1 MPGQIEING
10 RQYEVKQLLAT
21 QTVMLQARLLKIVG
35 PGMEELKV
43 LLSGNIDE
51 MMQAQVALAG
61 MGKIFADCDPRAVTG
76 FIKDVVESCRVKRRD
91 SGQMGDVIM
100 DADFSGKTN
109 DLFKL
114 LFFALKDMFGEFFT
128 ELQVAGRDAL
138 ENTI

>member
-35 PGMEELKV
+35 PGMEELKM
-43 LLSGNIDE
+43 LLSGNVDE

-61 MGKIFADCDPRAVTG
+61 MGKIFSDCDPRAVTG
-76 FIKDVVESCRVKRRD
+76 FIKDVIESCKVRRE

-114 LFFALKDMFGEFFT
+114 LFFALKDMFGEFFI
-128 ELQVAGRDAL
+128 ELQAAGSDAL
-138 ENTI
+138 ENMT